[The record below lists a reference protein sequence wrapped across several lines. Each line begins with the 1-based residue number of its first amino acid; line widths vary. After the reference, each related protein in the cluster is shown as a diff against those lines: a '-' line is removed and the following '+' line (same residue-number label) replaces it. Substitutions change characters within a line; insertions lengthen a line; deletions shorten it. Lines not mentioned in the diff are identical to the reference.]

1 MGTHVYRY
9 SLGWLRSRSGRVT
22 LATIIVTSVLAV
34 GLYMAAM
41 IVPAYIDNGKLEE
54 AVKHQVKR
62 AKGAKSFDHIY
73 QALFD
78 EIELLGLDID
88 AEDIKIARRGRRVE
102 ISIRY
107 VRQIRFKPLTAKT
120 GFQFEIKETY

>member
-1 MGTHVYRY
+1 MGTHVHKY
-9 SLGWLRSRSGRVT
+9 SLGWLRSRNGRVT
-22 LATIIVTSVLAV
+22 LGTIIVTSILAF
-34 GLYMAAM
+34 GIYMAAM

-62 AKGAKSFDHIY
+62 AKGAKSFDNIY

-78 EIELLGLDID
+78 EIETLGLDID
-88 AEDIKIARRGRRVE
+88 AEDISIVRRGTRVE

-107 VRQIRFKPLTAKT
+107 VRQVRFKPLTAKT
-120 GFQFEIKETY
+120 GFQFEIKEIS

>member
-9 SLGWLRSRSGRVT
+9 SLGWLRSRSGKVT
-22 LATIIVTSVLAV
+22 LSTIIVTSLLAF
-34 GLYMAAM
+34 GLYMGAM
-41 IVPAYIDNGKLEE
+41 IVPAYIDHGKLEE

-78 EIELLGLDID
+78 EIEILGLDID
-88 AEDIKIARRGRRVE
+88 AEDIKIVRRGRRAE

-107 VRQIRFKPLTAKT
+107 VRQVRFKPLTAKM
-120 GFQFEIKETY
+120 GFQFEIKESY